1 MCEKF
6 IGIEIGGTKLQLVV
20 GRANQIIDRRRFEV
34 VESAGSE
41 GIRQQIS
48 SALKELLGQN
58 QVGAIGVGFGGPV
71 DWKTGRIRDSHQVH
85 GWADFPL
92 GEWLAAQTGLPVQLD
107 NDANVA
113 AWAESLHGAGLGS
126 NPVFYV
132 TLGSGVGGGLIA
144 DGKIY
149 HGASGGEAEIGQ
161 IRMAAK
167 GATVES
173 LCAGWAVDRKIRDAC
188 ARHPESLLTK
198 LIGSE
203 ARGEARHLFAA
214 WKENDALAQKIID
227 ETGSNLAFAL
237 SHVVHLMHP
246 EVIVLGGGLSLLGE
260 PLRET
265 VTRQLPPFLMKAFRP
280 GPRIELASLKEDSV
294 PVGALLLAE
303 EIYVIRGQD
312 LSKSVFA
319 PKKS

>member
-6 IGIEIGGTKLQLVV
+6 IGIEIGGTKLQVVV
-20 GRANQIIDRRRFEV
+20 GRGNQILDQRRFAV

-48 SALKELLGQN
+48 SALKELLAQH
-58 QVGAIGVGFGGPV
+58 QAGAIGVGFGGPV
-71 DWKTGRIRDSHQVH
+71 DWKTGRIRDSHQVY

-92 GEWLAAQTGLPVQLD
+92 KEWLVSETGLPVQLD

-113 AWAESLHGAGLGS
+113 AWAESIHGAGLGS
-126 NPVFYV
+126 NPLFYI

-149 HGASGGEAEIGQ
+149 RGASGGEAEIGQ
-161 IRMAAK
+161 VRMDAT
-167 GATVES
+167 GSTVES

-188 ARHPESLLTK
+188 AIHPESLLTK

-203 ARGEARHLFAA
+203 AKGEARHLSAA
-214 WKENDALAQKIID
+214 WKEKDALAQKIID

-246 EVIVLGGGLSLLGE
+246 EVIVLGGGLSLVGE
-260 PLRET
+260 PLREA
-265 VTRQLPPFLMKAFRP
+265 VARQLPPFLMNAFRP
-280 GPRIELASLKEDSV
+280 GPRIALASLKEDSV

-303 EIYVIRGQD
+303 EIYVIQGQD
-312 LSKSVFA
+312 LSKSKAA
-319 PKKS
+319 PQTS